1 MDRIGLLRLGRTALL
16 AGSVA
21 GGLVAPAS
29 SIVTP
34 AQAQASVSV
43 GADFRVALEPYG
55 AWRHNRRFGDVWVPA
70 SRARDWRPYTVGH
83 WVYTDDYGW
92 YWVAH
97 DQEADWG
104 WITYHYGR
112 WYRDA
117 DYGWFWIPNDVWG
130 PAWVDW
136 RYGDQYVGW
145 APEPPDEVVVEVQ
158 DEPAYWCF
166 VGAGDL
172 IAPSIATVL
181 LPFDR
186 RAEFFRRTALVNRP
200 VTMRGPD
207 RHFAVNPGIPPGNIA
222 AIRGRPLPTYQVRPR
237 VLAGTAG
244 LPGAVQVH
252 AADLRRDREGGN
264 WPAARERVATRDI
277 IRSSNTVR
285 PSRAAPQPQPLG
297 RGEVGRLGATPPRA
311 ARNAAVEQGTAQRG
325 PGTPAAQRQQQGEQ
339 RQTAAPEVGRGT
351 ERRGNVTSPN
361 APPRT
366 IVQTPA
372 APREGRVERRA
383 GGRERNQPLSAAEQR
398 SRERTPIARAPSGN
412 QGIVQRGPAAR
423 PPAGRPPAIAAPPRV
438 NRPPAVAARPP
449 VNRPPAAPPTINRP
463 PALAARPPSRPI
475 GPPAAAPRPA
485 PPAAAFARPAP
496 PPAPRPAAP
505 PAASARTVPPPAPRP
520 AAPPAAFARPAPP
533 PAAARPATVGAAPHG
548 GPGPK
553 RPQ

>member
-1 MDRIGLLRLGRTALL
+1 MPRIGNSRLGRAALL
-16 AGSVA
+16 IGLAAGTFAVA
-21 GGLVAPAS
+21 GPSS

-34 AQAQASVSV
+34 AHAQVGVSV
-43 GADFRVALEPYG
+43 GADFHVALDPYG
-55 AWRHNRRFGDVWVPA
+55 GWRHHRRFGDVWVPA
-70 SRARDWRPYTVGH
+70 NRVRDWRPYTVGH

-92 YWVAH
+92 YWVAD

-117 DYGWFWIPNDVWG
+117 DHGWFWIPNDVWG

-200 VTMRGPD
+200 VMMRGPD
-207 RHFAVNPGIPPGNIA
+207 RHFAVNPGIAPGNIA

-237 VLAGTAG
+237 VLAGTAA
-244 LPGAVQVH
+244 LPGAVQVR

-264 WPAARERVATRDI
+264 RPAARERVAMRDI
-277 IRSSNTVR
+277 IRSSSTVR
-285 PSRAAPQPQPLG
+285 PTRAAPQPQPLG

-325 PGTPAAQRQQQGEQ
+325 PETPSAQRQQGEQ
-339 RQTAAPEVGRGT
+339 RQTAAPQVGPGGER
-351 ERRGNVTSPN
+351 RRGNVT
-361 APPRT
+361 PPT
-366 IVQTPA
+366 AQTPA
-372 APREGRVERRA
+372 GPREGRVDQRA
-383 GGRERNQPLSAAEQR
+383 GGRERNQPLSAIERR
-398 SRERTPIARAPSGN
+398 SGERTPAAHAPSGN
-412 QGIVQRGPAAR
+412 QGIVQRRPEAR
-423 PPAGRPPAIAAPPRV
+423 PPANRPSAVVTRPQVNRPPAIAA
-438 NRPPAVAARPP
+438 RPQ
-449 VNRPPAAPPTINRP
+449 VNRPPAAPPPVNRP
-463 PALAARPPSRPI
+463 PAFVARP
-475 GPPAAAPRPA
+475 AAPRPA
-485 PPAAAFARPAP
+485 P
-496 PPAPRPAAP
+496 
-505 PAASARTVPPPAPRP
+505 
-520 AAPPAAFARPAPP
+520 PPAAFARPAPP
-533 PAAARPATVGAAPHG
+533 PAAARPAPPPAAFARPAPPPPAARPATVGAAPHG
-548 GPGPK
+548 APGQR

>member
-1 MDRIGLLRLGRTALL
+1 MPRIGYLRLGRAALL
-16 AGSVA
+16 I
-21 GGLVAPAS
+21 GLTAS
-29 SIVTP
+29 TLAVVGLTNAIVTP
-34 AQAQASVSV
+34 AHAQASVSV
-43 GADFRVALEPYG
+43 GADFRVALDPYG
-55 AWRHNRRFGDVWVPA
+55 GWRHHRRFGDVWVPA
-70 SRARDWRPYTVGH
+70 NRSRDWRPYTVGH

-92 YWVAH
+92 YWVAD

-117 DYGWFWIPNDVWG
+117 DYGWFWIANDVWG

-158 DEPAYWCF
+158 DEPAYWSF

-200 VTMRGPD
+200 VMMRGPD
-207 RHFAVNPGIPPGNIA
+207 RHFAVNPGIAPGNIA

-244 LPGAVQVH
+244 LPGAVQVR

-264 WPAARERVATRDI
+264 RPAARERIATRDI
-277 IRSSNTVR
+277 IRSSGTVR
-285 PSRAAPQPQPLG
+285 PTRAASQPQPLG

-311 ARNAAVEQGTAQRG
+311 ARNAAVEQGTAQRAAE
-325 PGTPAAQRQQQGEQ
+325 TPSAQRQQGEQ
-339 RQTAAPEVGRGT
+339 SQTAAPQVGR
-351 ERRGNVTSPN
+351 EAERRRGNITPPN
-361 APPRT
+361 APRPT
-366 IVQTPA
+366 VQAPA
-372 APREGRVERRA
+372 GPREGRVDQRA
-383 GGRERNQPLSAAEQR
+383 GGRERNQPPSAIERR
-398 SRERTPIARAPSGN
+398 SRERTPVAHAPSGN
-412 QGIVQRGPAAR
+412 QGIVQRRPEAR
-423 PPAGRPPAIAAPPRV
+423 PPANRPSAVVTRPQV
-438 NRPPAVAARPP
+438 NRPPAVAARPQ
-449 VNRPPAAPPTINRP
+449 VNRPPAAQLPINRP
-463 PALAARPPSRPI
+463 PAFVARP
-475 GPPAAAPRPA
+475 AAPRPA
-485 PPAAAFARPAP
+485 PPPAAFARPAP
-496 PPAPRPAAP
+496 PPAAARPAP
-505 PAASARTVPPPAPRP
+505 
-520 AAPPAAFARPAPP
+520 PPAAFARPAPP

>member
-1 MDRIGLLRLGRTALL
+1 MPRFGNLPLGRAALL
-16 AGSVA
+16 VGLAATLAVVGSTT
-21 GGLVAPAS
+21 

-34 AQAQASVSV
+34 AHAQASVSV
-43 GADFRVALEPYG
+43 TADFRIALEPYG
-55 AWRHNRRFGDVWVPA
+55 GWRHHRRFGDVWVPA
-70 SRARDWRPYTVGH
+70 NRARDWRPYTVGH
-83 WVYTDDYGW
+83 WVYTNDYGW
-92 YWVAH
+92 YWVTD

-145 APEPPDEVVVEVQ
+145 APEPPDEIVVEVQ

-172 IAPSIATVL
+172 IAPSIAAVL

-200 VTMRGPD
+200 VMMRGPD

-237 VLAGTAG
+237 LLAGTAA
-244 LPGAVQVH
+244 LPGAVQVR

-264 WPAARERVATRDI
+264 RPAARERVATRDI
-277 IRSSNTVR
+277 IRSSSTIR
-285 PSRAAPQPQPLG
+285 PTHAAPQPQPLG

-311 ARNAAVEQGTAQRG
+311 ARNAAVEHGTAQRA
-325 PGTPAAQRQQQGEQ
+325 PETPSAQRQQGEQ
-339 RQTAAPEVGRGT
+339 RQTAAPQAGR
-351 ERRGNVTSPN
+351 EAERRRGNITPPN
-361 APPRT
+361 APPPT
-366 IVQTPA
+366 AQAPA
-372 APREGRVERRA
+372 GPREGRVDQRA
-383 GGRERNQPLSAAEQR
+383 GGRERNQPLSAIERR
-398 SRERTPIARAPSGN
+398 SRERTPVAHAPSGN
-412 QGIVQRGPAAR
+412 QSIVQRRPEAR
-423 PPAGRPPAIAAPPRV
+423 PPANRPSAVVTRPQV
-438 NRPPAVAARPP
+438 NRPPAVAARPQVNRPPAAQPP
-449 VNRPPAAPPTINRP
+449 VNRPPAFV
-463 PALAARPPSRPI
+463 ARP
-475 GPPAAAPRPA
+475 AAPRPA
-485 PPAAAFARPAP
+485 PPPAAFARPAP
-496 PPAPRPAAP
+496 PPAAARPAP
-505 PAASARTVPPPAPRP
+505 
-520 AAPPAAFARPAPP
+520 PPAAFARPAPP
-533 PAAARPATVGAAPHG
+533 PAAARPATVGAAPHS